1 MSFELLCMTMIGLLF
16 GAVLI
21 FGGYRLFIV
30 LLPIW
35 GFFFGLGLGAQTVQV
50 IFGDAFLATVTS
62 WVVGFIVGIIFAVL
76 SYLFYIV
83 AVALL
88 SGSFGYVLAVG
99 LLTWIGLQFGF
110 IVWAI
115 GIVVGIIVAVLVLV
129 LNIQKYAIIA
139 ITAFGGT
146 AAVILVLLASVG
158 NTTLLQ
164 LSSNPVA
171 TAITNSFW
179 WLLFFLVVG
188 IAGFVVQI
196 RVNSAYEIEEYNRY
210 STPV

>member
-16 GAVLI
+16 GAALI
-21 FGGYRLFIV
+21 FGGYRLFLI

-35 GFFFGLGLGAQTVQV
+35 GFFFGIGLGAQTVQI
-50 IFGDAFLATVTS
+50 IFGDAFLATITS

-88 SGSFGYVLAVG
+88 AGSFGYALAVG
-99 LLTWIGLQFGF
+99 LLTYILPFGF
-110 IVWAI
+110 IVWTI
-115 GIVVGIIVAVLVLV
+115 GIIAGIALAVVVIMFNV
-129 LNIQKYAIIA
+129 QKYAIIA

-146 AAVILVLLASVG
+146 GAVILVLLAAFG
-158 NTTLLQ
+158 GTPALTLMAEA
-164 LSSNPVA
+164 PVKY
-171 TAITNSFW
+171 AITNSFW

-188 IAGFVVQI
+188 VSGFVMQLA
-196 RVNSAYEIEEYNRY
+196 VNRTYTVEEYNRY
-210 STPV
+210 PSTM